1 MNNTN
6 DKISIQ
12 ILNNLLFQNKL
23 IAENENVIL
32 DLNMRILNIEK
43 TLIFLEKKII
53 ETCKKTNDTYCILFS
68 VNENIGINSVIL
80 TIFVILQFVILFKI
94 F

>member
-1 MNNTN
+1 MSTN
-6 DKISIQ
+6 DKILVE
-12 ILNNLLFQNKL
+12 ILKNLSFQNKL

-43 TLIFLEKKII
+43 SLIFLEKKIT
-53 ETCKKTNDTYCILFS
+53 ETYRKTHDTYCILFS
-68 VNENIGINSVIL
+68 VNENIGINNIAL
-80 TIFVILQFVILFKI
+80 AIFGILQFIILFKI

>member
-6 DKISIQ
+6 DKVSIQ

-53 ETCKKTNDTYCILFS
+53 ETYKKTNDTYCILFS